1 MSPPLWRLYL
11 RGAIS
16 NSLGG
21 AILVGVGR
29 SLGLSHHTL
38 LAFSV
43 QLAVFLVHGLPFRS
57 EKFYDLSGSATHFA
71 VVAYALCSPARQRS
85 PRQLLSALFSLVWM
99 VRLGTFL
106 FLRIS
111 RDGKDGRFDAFKPC
125 WLTFL
130 GAWTIQACWVSLIQ
144 LPVLLLNTRDD
155 AAPAGPLDAAAL
167 ALWLA
172 CFLLEAAADNQKF
185 TFRSDPANKERF
197 ITTGVWALSRHPNYC
212 GEIGMWTAQALAAT
226 SAFLSTGDAQLLGAW
241 GSPLFT
247 AFLLLRVAEP
257 SRSVPLPQPRALSL
271 AHTLVR
277 AAGIRCANGGP
288 RRREE
293 VGLRPSLPPLC
304 GQHKLPPAKLPEDD
318 AVAAGEGRVA
328 VRARVTAHRAS
339 VTAERSHLET
349 RRSTLYTRDW

>member
-130 GAWTIQACWVSLIQ
+130 GAWTIQACWVSLIK

-155 AAPAGPLDAAAL
+155 AAPAGPLDAVAL

-226 SAFLSTGDAQLLGAW
+226 SAFLSTGDTLLLGAW

-257 SRSVPLPQPRALSL
+257 SRSVPLPQPRAPSL
-271 AHTLVR
+271 AHTACCRYPVR
-277 AAGIRCANGGP
+277 QWWTAPARRSGAPTQPTATMWPTQTSSCQAGLLG
-288 RRREE
+288 RRRSSSC
-293 VGLRPSLPPLC
+293 PSSCHGAPRERHSRAIAPRDSTEYTVHTRLV
-304 GQHKLPPAKLPEDD
+304 DD
-318 AVAAGEGRVA
+318 P
-328 VRARVTAHRAS
+328 
-339 VTAERSHLET
+339 
-349 RRSTLYTRDW
+349 